1 MAAVPSIGTQPP
13 TSRTGRWPVAG
24 GASTLRLFVDPCP
37 EGRSHAIGE
46 VRTAFME
53 SESGVRGLRLGV
65 LPGQPV
71 VRGRV
76 VRLCIAGVGAAVCD
90 SEARA
95 GRCNGRRATTGQD
108 RARVSTVDAEICRRC
123 DLRMV
128 SGAVAERASARRLP
142 RSSGRQRDG
151 ADFRGALRPC
161 RDNHFGIVGSTS
173 GGVRALGRTIRGRSD
188 DLRSTETLLSQSGGT
203 MSPDVASASATLVPR
218 HTALSRSGFP
228 SSRARD

>member
-123 DLRMV
+123 DLPMV
-128 SGAVAERASARRLP
+128 SGAVSERASARHLP

-151 ADFRGALRPC
+151 ADVRGALRPC
-161 RDNHFGIVGSTS
+161 RDNHFRIVGSTS
-173 GGVRALGRTIRGRSD
+173 GELVCSAARSMPQR
-188 DLRSTETLLSQSGGT
+188 RSAIHRDTAEPKRQD
-203 MSPDVASASATLVPR
+203 SPNVASATAMLVPR